1 MITAGIDIG
10 SRNCKLIL
18 WNRKENR
25 IIYKAQQESGT
36 TPGETA
42 EKQIEKACEI
52 HNLKRDMLKICAT
65 GYGRKLIN
73 LDYISEISCHGRG
86 VKVLLPEAATVIDI
100 GGQDSKVISLDERG
114 NVQEFAMNDKCAAGT
129 GCFLEKIAE
138 LFRLKI
144 DSLGELALHSKKRI
158 EISSTCVVFAESE
171 IISLINKKVG
181 RDDILMGVHRS
192 IAKRIK
198 NLLSMIRWQAPLIMT
213 GGVALNPAIQ
223 AALAEE
229 LQIMISVPE
238 YPIFTGALGAA
249 LFASDIDQCPNERKR
264 IT

>member
-114 NVQEFAMNDKCAAGT
+114 
-129 GCFLEKIAE
+129 FLEKIAE